1 MKKAVLIVHGFVG
14 SLYDN
19 EYLMNYLEFDHK
31 FDVFAYTLPGHHPCY
46 DYQKVNY
53 QTWIDFLNQRIQELI
68 NMGYKSVYLIGHSM
82 GAIIAAHL
90 ASMHSVK
97 KLILLSPAY
106 YFGSLKQ
113 NEEDLKN
120 IFKSKKGDTGFEG
133 CFSKMK
139 HVSLRSFMEYIKL
152 SHIGRH
158 DISNITCPVLIM
170 HGDKDPVIR
179 LKSSEYVLKKLKS
192 KKEFVLIKD
201 VRHQLFKSAKK
212 EMISKY
218 IYDYICG
225 GIRYFV
231 HKRKEI

>member
-1 MKKAVLIVHGFVG
+1 MKKVLFIHGF
-14 SLYDN
+14 SAKKEDN
-19 EYLMNYLEFDHK
+19 EYFIQYLKKHHNIDLHTF
-31 FDVFAYTLPGHHPCY
+31 TLPGHEEDKVTY
-46 DYQKVNY
+46 VSYQK
-53 QTWIDFLNQRIQELI
+53 WLDKAEKEFLSL
-68 NMGYKSVYLIGHSM
+68 KSKKVILIGHSM

-120 IFKSKKGDTGFEG
+120 LFKNKKGDTGFEG

>member
-1 MKKAVLIVHGFVG
+1 MKKVLFIHGF
-14 SLYDN
+14 SAKKEDN
-19 EYLMNYLEFDHK
+19 EYFIQYLKKNHNIDLHTF
-31 FDVFAYTLPGHHPCY
+31 TLPGHEEDKVTY
-46 DYQKVNY
+46 VSYQK
-53 QTWIDFLNQRIQELI
+53 WLDKAEKEFLSL
-68 NMGYKSVYLIGHSM
+68 KSKKVILIGHSM

-201 VRHQLFKSAKK
+201 VRHQLFKSVKK

>member
-1 MKKAVLIVHGFVG
+1 M
-14 SLYDN
+14 
-19 EYLMNYLEFDHK
+19 
-31 FDVFAYTLPGHHPCY
+31 PGHEEDKVTY
-46 DYQKVNY
+46 VSYQK
-53 QTWIDFLNQRIQELI
+53 WLDKAEKEFLSL
-68 NMGYKSVYLIGHSM
+68 KSKKVILIGHSM

>member
-1 MKKAVLIVHGFVG
+1 MKKVLFIHGF
-14 SLYDN
+14 SAKKEDN
-19 EYLMNYLEFDHK
+19 EYFIQYLKKHHNIDLYTF
-31 FDVFAYTLPGHHPCY
+31 TLPGHEEDKVTY
-46 DYQKVNY
+46 VSYQK
-53 QTWIDFLNQRIQELI
+53 WLDKAEKEFLSL
-68 NMGYKSVYLIGHSM
+68 KSKKVILIGHSM

-120 IFKSKKGDTGFEG
+120 IFKNKKGDTGFEG

>member
-1 MKKAVLIVHGFVG
+1 M
-14 SLYDN
+14 
-19 EYLMNYLEFDHK
+19 
-31 FDVFAYTLPGHHPCY
+31 PGHEEDKVTY
-46 DYQKVNY
+46 VSYQK
-53 QTWIDFLNQRIQELI
+53 WLDKAEKEFLSL
-68 NMGYKSVYLIGHSM
+68 KSKKVILIGHSM

-201 VRHQLFKSAKK
+201 VRHQLFKSVKK

>member
-1 MKKAVLIVHGFVG
+1 MKKVLFIHGF
-14 SLYDN
+14 SAKKEDN
-19 EYLMNYLEFDHK
+19 EYFIQYLKKHQNIDLHTF
-31 FDVFAYTLPGHHPCY
+31 TLPGHEDDRVTY
-46 DYQKVNY
+46 VSYQK
-53 QTWIDFLNQRIQELI
+53 WLDKAEKEFLSL
-68 NMGYKSVYLIGHSM
+68 KSKKVILIGHSM

-90 ASMHSVK
+90 ASKYSVK

-152 SHIGRH
+152 SHIGRQ
-158 DISNITCPVLIM
+158 DISKIACPVLIM

>member
-1 MKKAVLIVHGFVG
+1 MKKVLFIHGF
-14 SLYDN
+14 SAKKEDN
-19 EYLMNYLEFDHK
+19 EYFIQYLKKQHNIDLHTF
-31 FDVFAYTLPGHHPCY
+31 TLPGHEEDKVTY
-46 DYQKVNY
+46 VSYQK
-53 QTWIDFLNQRIQELI
+53 WLDKAEKEFLRL
-68 NMGYKSVYLIGHSM
+68 KSKKVILIGHSM